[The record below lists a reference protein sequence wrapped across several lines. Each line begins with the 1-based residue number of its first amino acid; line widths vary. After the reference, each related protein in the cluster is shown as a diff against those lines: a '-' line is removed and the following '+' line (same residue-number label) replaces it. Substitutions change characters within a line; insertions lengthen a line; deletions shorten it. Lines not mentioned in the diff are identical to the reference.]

1 MLEHL
6 TVDIYRRIKLSCWY
20 IPYIPCRHALS
31 LCCLSAVSL
40 LSLCCLSAV
49 SLCLS
54 LCLSAVSLSLSLS
67 LSLSVI
73 NYAVRSL
80 PHATIH
86 ATTCL
91 T

>member
-49 SLCLS
+49 SLLS
-54 LCLSAVSLSLSLS
+54 LCCLSLSLS
-67 LSLSVI
+67 LSLCCLSLSVSLS
-73 NYAVRSL
+73 VSLCHKLRS
-80 PHATIH
+80 A
-86 ATTCL
+86 
-91 T
+91 

>member
-49 SLCLS
+49 SLS
-54 LCLSAVSLSLSLS
+54 VSLLSLS

-86 ATTCL
+86 AATCL